1 MCAVLGEGVSNLV
14 SVLPD
19 IALEL
24 DIANLNADRQI
35 VVSDPLEAFAAL
47 HPVADQCDWEIV
59 RLKVSGA
66 FHSRLME
73 PAAREFVEFLA
84 TIEFS
89 PHTVPV
95 ISNVTALPFP
105 EASDA
110 IRQALTQALT
120 SPARWADSIRFAPS
134 CGCSKFLETGPDNV
148 LSRLVDRI
156 SWPSA
161 ATEPSYPAIIQI

>member
-35 VVSDPLEAFAAL
+35 VVSDP
-47 HPVADQCDWEIV
+47 CDWEIV